1 METRFDKPL
10 AEAALDRAS
19 VVSSLFRKTYLW
31 MTMAL
36 VITALSA
43 LVAAKSPA
51 LIQAMAE
58 HSFMFMGLLVANF
71 ILAVVLSVRI
81 TMQPLWL
88 SVIMFTAYSVFN
100 GVTFSMLLFVY
111 STTAI
116 IKAFAIAAAMFTSA
130 SIYGYV
136 TRKDLSRLG
145 NVLFMALIGLIIATV
160 VNLFFQSST
169 FDIIASYAGVVIFTG
184 LVIYDTNSV
193 KKIYGQFD
201 SVNES
206 ALKIALFGAMIMYLD
221 LLNLFLHLLT
231 ILDRD

>member
-1 METRFDKPL
+1 METRIDKT

-19 VVSSLFRKTYLW
+19 VVGSLFRKTYLW

-43 LVAAKSPA
+43 LVVAKSPA
-51 LIQAMAE
+51 MMQTMAE
-58 HSFMFMGLLVANF
+58 HPFLPIGLLVANF
-71 ILAVVLSVRI
+71 ILAIVLAARV

-88 SVIMFTAYSVFN
+88 SVLMFTGYAVLN
-100 GVTFSMLLFVY
+100 GAAFSMLLFMY

-116 IKAFAIAAAMFTSA
+116 IKAFAIAAAMFVSA

-136 TRKDLSRLG
+136 TNKDLSRLG
-145 NVLFMALIGLIIATV
+145 NVLLMALIGVIIATV
-160 VNLFFQSST
+160 VNLFFLSST
-169 FDIIASYAGVVIFTG
+169 FDIIVSYVSVVIFTG
-184 LVIYDTNSV
+184 LVIYDTNST
-193 KKIYGQFD
+193 KKLYAQFD

-206 ALKIALFGAMIMYLD
+206 ALKIALLGAMMMYLD

>member
-1 METRFDKPL
+1 METRIDKT

-19 VVSSLFRKTYLW
+19 VVGSLFRKTYLW

-43 LVAAKSPA
+43 LVVAKSPA
-51 LIQAMAE
+51 MMQTMAE
-58 HSFMFMGLLVANF
+58 HSFLPIGLLVANF
-71 ILAVVLSVRI
+71 ILAIVLAARV

-88 SVIMFTAYSVFN
+88 SVLMFTGYAVLN
-100 GVTFSMLLFVY
+100 GVAFSILLFVY

-116 IKAFAIAAAMFTSA
+116 IKAFAIAAAMFVSA

-136 TRKDLSRLG
+136 TNKDLSRLG
-145 NVLFMALIGLIIATV
+145 NVLLMALIGVIIATV
-160 VNLFFQSST
+160 VNLFFLSST
-169 FDIIASYAGVVIFTG
+169 FDIIVSYVSVVIFTG
-184 LVIYDTNSV
+184 LVIYDTNST
-193 KKIYGQFD
+193 KKLYAQFD

-206 ALKIALFGAMIMYLD
+206 ALKIALFGAMMMYLD

>member
-1 METRFDKPL
+1 METRIDKT

-19 VVSSLFRKTYLW
+19 VVGSLFRKTYLW

-43 LVAAKSPA
+43 LVVAKSPA
-51 LIQAMAE
+51 MMQTMAE
-58 HSFMFMGLLVANF
+58 HSFLPIGLLVANF
-71 ILAVVLSVRI
+71 ILAIVLAARV

-88 SVIMFTAYSVFN
+88 SVLMFTGYAVLN
-100 GVTFSMLLFVY
+100 GVAFSILLFVY

-116 IKAFAIAAAMFTSA
+116 IKAFAIAAAMFVSA

-136 TRKDLSRLG
+136 TNKDLSRLG
-145 NVLFMALIGLIIATV
+145 NVLLMALIGVIIATV
-160 VNLFFQSST
+160 VNLFFLSST
-169 FDIIASYAGVVIFTG
+169 FDIIVSYVSVVIFTG
-184 LVIYDTNSV
+184 LVIYDTNST
-193 KKIYGQFD
+193 KKLYAQFD

-206 ALKIALFGAMIMYLD
+206 ALKIALLGAMMMYLD